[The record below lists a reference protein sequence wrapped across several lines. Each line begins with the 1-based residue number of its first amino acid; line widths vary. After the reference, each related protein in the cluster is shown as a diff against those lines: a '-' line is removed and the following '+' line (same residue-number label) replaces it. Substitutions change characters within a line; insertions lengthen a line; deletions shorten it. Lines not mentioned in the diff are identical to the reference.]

1 MNTHRDDEPKTVV
14 VIDDHAMVA
23 EALHVAL
30 SQTPDLRPV
39 GSATTVDDGLRL
51 VASAQP
57 DVVITDL
64 RFADGDVVGRL
75 PAMRAACPTA
85 KILVITGSSDE
96 ASFLRSVAAGV
107 EGFLDKLQRLDELVD
122 GIRRALR
129 GELVIAPRF
138 LPSMVRRTAGDRS
151 AAAELS
157 RRELEVL
164 QLLSKG
170 TPTGEMATTLHI
182 SVNTVRNHVNRI
194 LVKLG
199 VHSRLEAVHVAVQ
212 RGLIARTAS

>member
-1 MNTHRDDEPKTVV
+1 M
-14 VIDDHAMVA
+14 
-23 EALHVAL
+23 
-30 SQTPDLRPV
+30 
-39 GSATTVDDGLRL
+39 
-51 VASAQP
+51 
-57 DVVITDL
+57 
-64 RFADGDVVGRL
+64 
-75 PAMRAACPTA
+75 
-85 KILVITGSSDE
+85 ITGSPDE

-122 GIRRALR
+122 GIRRAAR

-138 LPSMVRRTAGDRS
+138 LPSMARRAAGVRP

-170 TPTGEMATTLHI
+170 TSTGEMAAALHI

-194 LVKLG
+194 LAKLG

-212 RGLIARTAS
+212 RGLIVRAVN